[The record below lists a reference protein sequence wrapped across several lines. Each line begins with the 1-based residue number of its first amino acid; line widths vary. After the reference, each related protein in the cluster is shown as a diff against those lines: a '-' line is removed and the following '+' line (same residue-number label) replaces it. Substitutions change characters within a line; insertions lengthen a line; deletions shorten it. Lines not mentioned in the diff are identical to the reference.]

1 MEEEEEEEKVK
12 PVMKSVIKKGEYSEK
27 NVSELLLF
35 LGNFFYLF
43 DGFFLFH
50 SLCSTYFL
58 IKHFYSG
65 SFGAVMYRLCELVSL
80 SSP

>member
-1 MEEEEEEEKVK
+1 MEEEEEEEEVK

-43 DGFFLFH
+43 DGFFFFT
-50 SLCSTYFL
+50 LCAPHIF
-58 IKHFYSG
+58 
-65 SFGAVMYRLCELVSL
+65 
-80 SSP
+80 